1 MSMTWENFE
10 RRTNEGTLSR
20 SPQAW
25 QETVAHIV
33 GVLQDVANY
42 VGLGSI
48 VEDIRDASDLS
59 YHEVNAMINKI
70 FNNADI
76 KDASIINK
84 LNNTL
89 NNLEPYTG
97 SVPGLAE
104 KVREKRQQ
112 LQTDIDRISTRSNL
126 KSAARDKARSALDS
140 YNLLSAAQKSNAKYG
155 NKNSEGYRVYE
166 NLKQSIGELKDSVDP
181 NISTQQLIERS
192 VKE

>member
-1 MSMTWENFE
+1 MGRTWENFE
-10 RRTNEGTLSR
+10 RRMNERALSR

-25 QETVAHIV
+25 QEIVAHLV

-42 VGLGSI
+42 VGLGSV
-48 VEDIRDASDLS
+48 VEDIREVSDLS
-59 YHEVNAMINKI
+59 YSEINAMINKI
-70 FNNADI
+70 FNNADVT
-76 KDASIINK
+76 DAKVINK

-112 LQTDIDRISTRSNL
+112 LQTDIDKISLRSNL
-126 KSAARDKARSALDS
+126 KTAARDKARSALDS
-140 YNLLSAAQKSNAKYG
+140 YNLLTPAQKSNAKYG
-155 NKNSEGYRVYE
+155 NKNSEGFRVYKD
-166 NLKQSIGELKDSVDP
+166 LKQSIGELKDSVDP